1 MLVKL
6 QGVLVYQNEI
16 GRKEHRPSSYG
27 AAELLVGGQFFT
39 INMNCTKL
47 LMDGLLW
54 FFFLFFFPLSQ
65 HSVRDWE
72 IEIRKAD
79 TCSGGGLRGKE

>member
-6 QGVLVYQNEI
+6 QGVLAYQNEI
-16 GRKEHRPSSYG
+16 GRKEHGPPSYG
-27 AAELLVGGQFFT
+27 AAELLVGGQFFI

-47 LMDGLLW
+47 LMDGLLCFF
-54 FFFLFFFPLSQ
+54 FFFLLSQ

-72 IEIRKAD
+72 MEIRKAD
-79 TCSGGGLRGKE
+79 TCSGGAVRGKE

>member
-6 QGVLVYQNEI
+6 QGVLVYQKEI
-16 GRKEHRPSSYG
+16 GREEHGPPSYG

-47 LMDGLLW
+47 LLA
-54 FFFLFFFPLSQ
+54 FCALF
-65 HSVRDWE
+65 W
-72 IEIRKAD
+72 
-79 TCSGGGLRGKE
+79 